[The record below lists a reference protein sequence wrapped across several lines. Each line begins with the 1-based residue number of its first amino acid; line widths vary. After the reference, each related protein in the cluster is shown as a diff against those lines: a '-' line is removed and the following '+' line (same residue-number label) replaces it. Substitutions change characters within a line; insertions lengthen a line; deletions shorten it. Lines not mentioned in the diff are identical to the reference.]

1 MQFRPKSGLAVL
13 GVVATLALAGCGSSA
28 TDTPSPS
35 ATASG
40 TTASL
45 GALVPADIAADGTLT
60 FGTDGTYPPNEY
72 VGADGK
78 TMEGMDIELGNA
90 IADKLGLKAAF
101 VNSPFDAIIPAV
113 QSGKYEAGLSSFT
126 ITAERMKVV
135 DFVSY
140 YTAGTAW
147 AAPVGSTITPDT
159 ACGKKIAV
167 QKGTVQVD
175 DINARSKACTD
186 AGKAA
191 ITINQYQSQQ
201 EAAGTVISGKNDA
214 ILADSDPIHYAV
226 LQSNAKLAVVGSQY
240 DNFPYGV
247 ALPKANG
254 DFAKAIQQAIQAII
268 DDGSYATILAK
279 YSADGGA
286 VATSEINPA
295 V

>member
-1 MQFRPKSGLAVL
+1 MQFRLKSGLMVL
-13 GVVATLALAGCGSSA
+13 GVVATLALSGCGSSA
-28 TDTPSPS
+28 TDSTPSASTSTSPS
-35 ATASG
+35 T
-40 TTASL
+40 L
-45 GALVPADIAADGTLT
+45 GALVPADIAADGKLT

-72 VGADGK
+72 VGDDGK
-78 TMEGMDIELGNA
+78 TMQGMDIELGDA
-90 IADKLGLKAAF
+90 IAAKLGLTAEF

-126 ITAERMKVV
+126 ITAERTLVV

-147 AAPVGSTITPDT
+147 AAPTGSTITPDT
-159 ACGKKIAV
+159 ACGMKIAV

-175 DINARSKACTD
+175 DITARSKACTD

-201 EAAGTVISGKNDA
+201 EAASTVISGKNDA

-226 LQSNAKLAVVGSQY
+226 IQSDGKLVVVGSQY
-240 DNFPYGV
+240 DDFPYGV
-247 ALPKANG
+247 ALPKAKG
-254 DFAKAIQQAIQAII
+254 QFAEAIRQAIQAII